1 MHRLTS
7 FLSLSLAIASGT
19 RALNASI
26 FTFSPSPPW
35 QNTKTT
41 MVTDDI
47 ARHLLELRM
56 NVPTASALGKWDQD
70 LVELLDTYG
79 GTPRP
84 LFGVDIDNKDVTRS
98 LVILE
103 GIGAGLGSTIQQ
115 EYQGDLVIGS
125 PSANYLIDDF
135 LDSSSEANS
144 DGYVMAKKNY
154 CKSDSGGETNF
165 DVLQTIEKCIPKGSA
180 FEAVAHIFGK
190 ELLGIVKATET
201 WVDEQSLTAVLK
213 ISFQFPDEYVGSGSV
228 AGSLTSVLHGLRA
241 LSSEVRQV
249 TAVLLPTSSQEEG
262 SKRRMNPRGA
272 VTEEASVRSASAAV
286 MTTLQRQAHP
296 VCFTSNSS
304 CNLATDS
311 CSGHGFCY
319 KKSSSA
325 NDEAASDC
333 YACKCKSTI
342 VTKEDGTVQKLR
354 WGGPACQKRDISSPF
369 FLIAGISI
377 LVVMAAGTAVGML
390 FHIGQNELPGV
401 ISAGVGPTK
410 AQK

>member
-1 MHRLTS
+1 MHGLTS

-35 QNTKTT
+35 KNTKTT

-84 LFGVDIDNKDVTRS
+84 LFGGDVDNKDVTRS

-115 EYQGDLVIGS
+115 EYQGGLVIGS
-125 PSANYLIDDF
+125 PSANYLIDGF
-135 LDSSSEANS
+135 LDTSSEANS
-144 DGYVMAKKNY
+144 DGYMAKKKY
-154 CKSDSGGETNF
+154 CKSDSGGETSF
-165 DVLQTIEKCIPKGSA
+165 DVLRTLENCIPKGSA

-190 ELLGIVKATET
+190 ELLGIVKAMET

-228 AGSLTSVLHGLRA
+228 AGSLMSVLHGLRT
-241 LSSEVRQV
+241 LSSDVRQV
-249 TAVLLPTSSQEEG
+249 TAVLLPTSSQDEG
-262 SKRRMNPRGA
+262 SKHRMNPRGA
-272 VTEEASVRSASAAV
+272 VTEEASVRSTSAAV

-304 CNLATDS
+304 CTLATDS
-311 CSGHGFCY
+311 CSGHGVCY
-319 KKSSSA
+319 KKSGSA

-342 VTKEDGTVQKLR
+342 VTKEDGTVQKIR

-390 FHIGQNELPGV
+390 FHIGQDELPGV